1 VKDYNN
7 LFLKVKYLYAKIDYQ
22 QEVFQQA
29 KLDFEEYAR
38 KFCEENG
45 IKIQVPEMDNETTD
59 VDIRRDNIDFNIEDV
74 ETQSDHIKKLFRKI
88 AIMTHPDKL
97 TKLDD
102 YERERKTELFL
113 KAREAAE
120 AGKWFAL
127 VDTANTLGIETP
139 KPDEEQL
146 GLLENESES
155 VDKEIKNIEASYA
168 WIMYN
173 LETDEQRKLLMTTY
187 LKVLGVHFGEDTD

>member
-1 VKDYNN
+1 MKDYNN

-29 KLDFEEYAR
+29 KLDFEEYAK

-45 IKIQVPEMDNETTD
+45 IEIEDPEMDNETTD
-59 VDIRRDNIDFNIEDV
+59 VDIRRDDIDFNIEDA

-127 VDTANTLGIETP
+127 VDTANALGIKTP
-139 KPDEEQL
+139 EPDEEQL
-146 GLLENESES
+146 GLLENESEN
-155 VDKEIKNIEASYA
+155 VDKEIKDIESSYA

-187 LKVLGVHFGEDTD
+187 LKVLGVHFGKDTD

>member
-1 VKDYNN
+1 
-7 LFLKVKYLYAKIDYQ
+7 LKVKYLYAKIDYQ

-38 KFCEENG
+38 KFCDENG
-45 IKIQVPEMDNETTD
+45 IEIEDPEIDSEATD

-74 ETQSDHIKKLFRKI
+74 ETQSNHIKKLFRKI

-102 YERERKTELFL
+102 CERERKTELFL

-120 AGKWFAL
+120 AGKWFAI
-127 VDTANTLGIETP
+127 VETAKALGIETP

-146 GLLENESES
+146 GMLENESES

-168 WIMYN
+168 WVMYN
-173 LETDEQRKLLMTTY
+173 LETDEQRKLLMTAY
-187 LKVLGVHFGEDTD
+187 LKNLGVHFGKDTD

>member
-1 VKDYNN
+1 
-7 LFLKVKYLYAKIDYQ
+7 LKVKYLYAKIDYQ

-29 KLDFEEYAR
+29 KLDFEEYAK

-45 IKIQVPEMDNETTD
+45 IEIQDPEMDNETTD
-59 VDIRRDNIDFNIEDV
+59 VDIRRDDIDFNIEDV

-127 VDTANTLGIETP
+127 VDTANALGIKTP
-139 KPDEEQL
+139 EPDEEQL
-146 GLLENESES
+146 GLLENESEN
-155 VDKEIKNIEASYA
+155 VDKEIKNIESSYA

-187 LKVLGVHFGEDTD
+187 LKVLGVHFGKDTD

>member
-1 VKDYNN
+1 
-7 LFLKVKYLYAKIDYQ
+7 LKVKYLYAKIDYQ

-29 KLDFEEYAR
+29 KLDFEEYAK

-45 IKIQVPEMDNETTD
+45 IEIEDPEMDNETTD
-59 VDIRRDNIDFNIEDV
+59 VDIRRDDIDFNIEDA

-127 VDTANTLGIETP
+127 VDTANALGIKTP
-139 KPDEEQL
+139 EPDEEQL
-146 GLLENESES
+146 GLLENESEN
-155 VDKEIKNIEASYA
+155 VDKEIKNIESSYA

-187 LKVLGVHFGEDTD
+187 LKVLGVHFGKDTD

>member
-1 VKDYNN
+1 M
-7 LFLKVKYLYAKIDYQ
+7 KVKYLYAKIDYQ

-29 KLDFEEYAR
+29 KLDFEEYAK

-45 IKIQVPEMDNETTD
+45 IEIQDPEMDNETTD
-59 VDIRRDNIDFNIEDV
+59 VDIRRDDIDFNIEDV

-127 VDTANTLGIETP
+127 VDTANALGIKTP
-139 KPDEEQL
+139 EPDEEQL
-146 GLLENESES
+146 GLLENESEN
-155 VDKEIKNIEASYA
+155 VDKEIKNIESSYA

-187 LKVLGVHFGEDTD
+187 LKVLGVHFGKDTD

>member
-1 VKDYNN
+1 M
-7 LFLKVKYLYAKIDYQ
+7 KVKYLYAKIDYQ

-29 KLDFEEYAR
+29 KLDFEEYAK

-45 IKIQVPEMDNETTD
+45 IEIEIPDMSSEVTD
-59 VDIRRDNIDFNIEDV
+59 VDIRRSVIDCNAIDV
-74 ETQSDHIKKLFRKI
+74 KTQSTHIKKLFRKI

-127 VDTANTLGIETP
+127 VETANALGIEAP
-139 KPDEEQL
+139 KPDEEQID
-146 GLLENESES
+146 LLNSESENI
-155 VDKEIKNIEASYA
+155 DKKIENIEATYA
-168 WIMYN
+168 WLMYTLN
-173 LETDEQRKLLMTTY
+173 TDEQRKLLMTTY
-187 LKVLGVHFGEDTD
+187 LKVLGVHFGKDTD

>member
-45 IKIQVPEMDNETTD
+45 IEIEIPEIDNKTTD
-59 VDIRRDNIDFNIEDV
+59 VDIRRNRIAFNIEDIKA
-74 ETQSDHIKKLFRKI
+74 ESAHIKKLFRKI

-127 VDTANTLGIETP
+127 VETANALDIQTP
-139 KPDEEQL
+139 KPDEEQI
-146 GLLENESES
+146 GLLNSESEII
-155 VDKEIKNIEASYA
+155 DKDIENIEASYA

-173 LETDEQRKLLMTTY
+173 LETEEQRKLLMTTY
-187 LKVLGVHFGEDTD
+187 LKVLGVHFGKDTD

>member
-7 LFLKVKYLYAKIDYQ
+7 LLLKVKYLYAKIDYQ

-29 KLDFEEYAR
+29 KLDFEEYAK

-45 IKIQVPEMDNETTD
+45 IEIEDPEMDNETTD
-59 VDIRRDNIDFNIEDV
+59 VDIRRDDIDFNIEDV

-127 VDTANTLGIETP
+127 VDTANALGIKTP
-139 KPDEEQL
+139 EPDEEQL
-146 GLLENESES
+146 GLLENESEN
-155 VDKEIKNIEASYA
+155 VDKEIKNIESSYA

>member
-1 VKDYNN
+1 MKDYNN
-7 LFLKVKYLYAKIDYQ
+7 LLLKVKYLYAKIDYQ

-29 KLDFEEYAR
+29 KLDFEEYAN

-45 IKIQVPEMDNETTD
+45 IEIEIPAMDNETTD
-59 VDIRRDNIDFNIEDV
+59 VDIRRDNIGFNVEDV
-74 ETQSDHIKKLFRKI
+74 ETKSIHIKKLFRKI

-102 YERERKTELFL
+102 FERERKTKLFL

-127 VDTANTLGIETP
+127 VDTAKALGIETP

-146 GLLENESES
+146 GLLENESEN
-155 VDKEIKNIEASYA
+155 VDKEIKDIEATYA
-168 WIMYN
+168 WLMYT
-173 LETDEQRKLLMTTY
+173 LDTDEQRKLLMTAY
-187 LKVLGVHFGEDTD
+187 LKNLGVHFGKDTD

>member
-1 VKDYNN
+1 MKDYNN
-7 LFLKVKYLYAKIDYQ
+7 LLLKVKYLYAKIDYQ

-29 KLDFEEYAR
+29 KLDFEEYAK

-45 IKIQVPEMDNETTD
+45 IEIQDPEMDNETTD
-59 VDIRRDNIDFNIEDV
+59 VDIRRDDIDFNIEDV

-127 VDTANTLGIETP
+127 VDTANALGIKTP
-139 KPDEEQL
+139 EPDEEQL
-146 GLLENESES
+146 GLLENESEN
-155 VDKEIKNIEASYA
+155 VDKEIKNIESSYA

>member
-1 VKDYNN
+1 MKDYNN
-7 LFLKVKYLYAKIDYQ
+7 LLLKVKYLYAKIDYQ

-29 KLDFEEYAR
+29 KLDFEEYAK

-45 IKIQVPEMDNETTD
+45 IEIEDPEMDNETTD
-59 VDIRRDNIDFNIEDV
+59 VDIRRDDIDFNIEDA

-127 VDTANTLGIETP
+127 VDTANALGIKTP
-139 KPDEEQL
+139 EPDEEQL
-146 GLLENESES
+146 GLLENESEN

-168 WIMYN
+168 WVMYN
-173 LETDEQRKLLMTTY
+173 LETDEQRKMLMTAY
-187 LKVLGVHFGEDTD
+187 LKNLGVHFGKDTD

>member
-1 VKDYNN
+1 M
-7 LFLKVKYLYAKIDYQ
+7 KVKYLYAKIDYQ

-29 KLDFEEYAR
+29 KLDFEEYAK

-45 IKIQVPEMDNETTD
+45 IEIEIPEMNSETTD
-59 VDIRRDNIDFNIEDV
+59 VDIRRDNIDFAIQHV
-74 ETQSDHIKKLFRKI
+74 ETQSIHIKKLFRKI

-127 VDTANTLGIETP
+127 VDTANALGIKTP
-139 KPDEEQL
+139 EPDEEQL
-146 GLLENESES
+146 GLLENESEN

-168 WIMYN
+168 WVMYN
-173 LETDEQRKLLMTTY
+173 LETDEQRKMLMTAY
-187 LKVLGVHFGEDTD
+187 LKNLGVHFGKDID

>member
-1 VKDYNN
+1 MKDYNN
-7 LFLKVKYLYAKIDYQ
+7 LLLKVKYLYAKIDYQ

-29 KLDFEEYAR
+29 KLDFEEYAK

-45 IKIQVPEMDNETTD
+45 IEIEYPEMDNETTD
-59 VDIRRDNIDFNIEDV
+59 VDIRRGDIDFNIEDV

-127 VDTANTLGIETP
+127 VDTANALGIKTP
-139 KPDEEQL
+139 EPDEEQL
-146 GLLENESES
+146 GLLENESEN
-155 VDKEIKNIEASYA
+155 VDKEIKNIESSYA

-187 LKVLGVHFGEDTD
+187 LKVLGVHFGKDTD

>member
-7 LFLKVKYLYAKIDYQ
+7 LLLKVKYLYAKIDYQ
-22 QEVFQQA
+22 QEVFEQA
-29 KLDFEEYAR
+29 KIDFEEYAR

-45 IKIQVPEMDNETTD
+45 IEIEFPEMDDKTTD
-59 VDIRRDNIDFNIEDV
+59 INIRRSDIAFNVEDV
-74 ETQSDHIKKLFRKI
+74 EAQSIHIKKLFRKI

-102 YERERKTELFL
+102 YERDRKTELFL

-120 AGKWFAL
+120 AGRWFAL
-127 VDTANTLGIETP
+127 VSTANELGIETP
-139 KPDEEQL
+139 NPDEEQV
-146 GLLENESES
+146 GLLNSESES
-155 VDKEIKNIEASYA
+155 IDNEIEGIEATYA
-168 WIMYN
+168 WLMYTLN
-173 LETDEQRKLLMTTY
+173 TDEQRKLLMTTY

>member
-1 VKDYNN
+1 MKDYNN
-7 LFLKVKYLYAKIDYQ
+7 LLLKVKYLYAKIDYQ

-29 KLDFEEYAR
+29 KIDFEEYAR

-45 IKIQVPEMDNETTD
+45 IEIEFPEMDDKTTD
-59 VDIRRDNIDFNIEDV
+59 INIRRSDIAFNVEDV
-74 ETQSDHIKKLFRKI
+74 EAQSIHIKKLFRKI

-120 AGKWFAL
+120 AGRWFAL
-127 VDTANTLGIETP
+127 VSTANELGIETP
-139 KPDEEQL
+139 NPDEEQV
-146 GLLENESES
+146 GLLNSESES
-155 VDKEIKNIEASYA
+155 IDNEIESIEATYA
-168 WIMYN
+168 WLMYTLN
-173 LETDEQRKLLMTTY
+173 TDEQRKLLMTTY

>member
-7 LFLKVKYLYAKIDYQ
+7 LLLKVKYLYAKIDYQ

-29 KLDFEEYAR
+29 KLDFEEYAK

-45 IKIQVPEMDNETTD
+45 IEIEDPEMDNETTD
-59 VDIRRDNIDFNIEDV
+59 VDIRRDDIDFNIEDA

-127 VDTANTLGIETP
+127 VDTANALGIKTP
-139 KPDEEQL
+139 EPDEEQL
-146 GLLENESES
+146 GLLENESEN
-155 VDKEIKNIEASYA
+155 VDKEIKNIESSYA

-187 LKVLGVHFGEDTD
+187 LKVLGVHFGKDTD

>member
-1 VKDYNN
+1 MKDYNN

-29 KLDFEEYAR
+29 KMDFEEYAR

-45 IKIQVPEMDNETTD
+45 IEIEIPEMNNETTD
-59 VDIRRDNIDFNIEDV
+59 VDIRRDNIDFAIQDV
-74 ETQSDHIKKLFRKI
+74 ETQSIHIKKLFRKI

-102 YERERKTELFL
+102 FERERKTKLFL

-127 VDTANTLGIETP
+127 VDTAKALGIETP
-139 KPDEEQL
+139 KPDEEQVD
-146 GLLENESES
+146 LLQNESES
-155 VDKEIKNIEASYA
+155 VDKDIKNIEASYA
-168 WIMYN
+168 WVMYN

>member
-1 VKDYNN
+1 M
-7 LFLKVKYLYAKIDYQ
+7 KVKYLYAKIDYQ

-29 KLDFEEYAR
+29 KLDFEEYAK

-45 IKIQVPEMDNETTD
+45 IEIQVPAMDNETTD
-59 VDIRRDNIDFNIEDV
+59 VDIRRDDIDFNIEDV

-127 VDTANTLGIETP
+127 VDTANALGIETP
-139 KPDEEQL
+139 KPDEEQVD
-146 GLLENESES
+146 LLQNESES
-155 VDKEIKNIEASYA
+155 VDKEIRNIEATYA
-168 WIMYN
+168 WVMYN
-173 LETDEQRKLLMTTY
+173 LETEGQRKMLMTAY
-187 LKVLGVHFGEDTD
+187 LKNLGVHFGKDTD

>member
-45 IKIQVPEMDNETTD
+45 IEIEDPEMDNKTTD

-127 VDTANTLGIETP
+127 VDTANALGIETP
-139 KPDEEQL
+139 EPDEEQVD
-146 GLLENESES
+146 LLQNESEN
-155 VDKEIKNIEASYA
+155 VDKEIRNIEATYA
-168 WIMYN
+168 WVMYN
-173 LETDEQRKLLMTTY
+173 LETEGQRKLLMTAY
-187 LKVLGVHFGEDTD
+187 LKNLGVHFGKDTD

>member
-1 VKDYNN
+1 MKDYNN
-7 LFLKVKYLYAKIDYQ
+7 LLLKVKYLYAKIDYQ

-29 KLDFEEYAR
+29 KLDFEEYAK

-45 IKIQVPEMDNETTD
+45 IEIQDPEMDNETTD
-59 VDIRRDNIDFNIEDV
+59 VDIRRDDIDFNIEDV

-127 VDTANTLGIETP
+127 VDTANALGIKTP
-139 KPDEEQL
+139 EPDEEQL
-146 GLLENESES
+146 GLLENESEN
-155 VDKEIKNIEASYA
+155 VDKEIKDIESSYA

-187 LKVLGVHFGEDTD
+187 LKVLGVHFGKDTD

>member
-1 VKDYNN
+1 MKDYNN
-7 LFLKVKYLYAKIDYQ
+7 LLLKVKYLYAKIDYQ

-29 KLDFEEYAR
+29 KLDFEEYAK

-45 IKIQVPEMDNETTD
+45 IEIEDPEMDNETTD
-59 VDIRRDNIDFNIEDV
+59 VDIRRDDIDFNIEDA

-127 VDTANTLGIETP
+127 VDTANALGIKTP
-139 KPDEEQL
+139 EPDEEQL
-146 GLLENESES
+146 GLLENESEN
-155 VDKEIKNIEASYA
+155 VDKEIKDIESSYA

-187 LKVLGVHFGEDTD
+187 LKVLGVHFGKDTD

>member
-7 LFLKVKYLYAKIDYQ
+7 LLLKVKYLYAKIDYQ

-29 KLDFEEYAR
+29 KFDFEEYAK
-38 KFCEENG
+38 KFCEECG
-45 IKIQVPEMDNETTD
+45 IDIHIPEANSETTD
-59 VDIRRDNIDFNIEDV
+59 VGIRRDNIGLNIEDIEV
-74 ETQSDHIKKLFRKI
+74 ESAHIKKLFRKI

-127 VDTANTLGIETP
+127 VETANALGIETP
-139 KPDEEQL
+139 KPDEEQID
-146 GLLENESES
+146 LLNSESEN
-155 VDKEIKNIEASYA
+155 VDKEIKDIEATYA
-168 WIMYN
+168 WLMYT
-173 LETDEQRKLLMTTY
+173 LDTDEQRKLLMIAY
-187 LKVLGVHFGEDTD
+187 LKNLGVHFGKDTD

>member
-1 VKDYNN
+1 M
-7 LFLKVKYLYAKIDYQ
+7 KVKYLYAKIDYQ

-29 KLDFEEYAR
+29 KLDFEEYAK

-45 IKIQVPEMDNETTD
+45 IEIQDPEMDNETTD
-59 VDIRRDNIDFNIEDV
+59 VDIRRDDIDFNIEDV

-127 VDTANTLGIETP
+127 VDTANALGIKTP
-139 KPDEEQL
+139 EPDEEQL
-146 GLLENESES
+146 GLLENESEN
-155 VDKEIKNIEASYA
+155 VDKEIKDIESSYA

-187 LKVLGVHFGEDTD
+187 LKVLGVHFGKDTD

>member
-1 VKDYNN
+1 MKDYNN
-7 LFLKVKYLYAKIDYQ
+7 LLLKVKYLYARIDYQ
-22 QEVFQQA
+22 REVFQQA
-29 KLDFEEYAR
+29 KSDFEEYAK

-45 IKIQVPEMDNETTD
+45 INIEDPEMDNETTD
-59 VDIRRDNIDFNIEDV
+59 VDIRGKDIDFTDMDV
-74 ETQSDHIKKLFRKI
+74 ETQSKHIKKLFRKI

-97 TKLDD
+97 TKLGE

-127 VDTANTLGIETP
+127 IDTAYALGIKIPE
-139 KPDEEQL
+139 PDEEQL
-146 GLLENESES
+146 GLLESES
-155 VDKEIKNIEASYA
+155 KNVDKEIKDIESSYA

-187 LKVLGVHFGEDTD
+187 LKVLGVHFGKDTD

>member
-1 VKDYNN
+1 MKDYNN
-7 LFLKVKYLYAKIDYQ
+7 LLLKVKYLYAKIDYQ

-29 KLDFEEYAR
+29 KLDFEEYAK

-45 IKIQVPEMDNETTD
+45 IEIEDPEMDNETTD
-59 VDIRRDNIDFNIEDV
+59 VDIRRDDIDFNIEDA

-127 VDTANTLGIETP
+127 VDTANALGIKTP
-139 KPDEEQL
+139 EPDEEQL
-146 GLLENESES
+146 GLLENESEN
-155 VDKEIKNIEASYA
+155 VDKEIKNIESSYA

-187 LKVLGVHFGEDTD
+187 LKVLGVHFGKDTD

>member
-1 VKDYNN
+1 M
-7 LFLKVKYLYAKIDYQ
+7 KVKYLYAKIDYQ

-29 KLDFEEYAR
+29 KLDFEEYAK

-45 IKIQVPEMDNETTD
+45 IEIEDPEMDNETTD
-59 VDIRRDNIDFNIEDV
+59 VDIRRDDIDFNIEDA

-127 VDTANTLGIETP
+127 VDTANALGIKTP
-139 KPDEEQL
+139 EPDEEQL
-146 GLLENESES
+146 GLLENESEN
-155 VDKEIKNIEASYA
+155 VDKEIKDIESSYA

-187 LKVLGVHFGEDTD
+187 LKVLGVHFGKDTD

>member
-45 IKIQVPEMDNETTD
+45 IEIEDPEMDNKTTD

-127 VDTANTLGIETP
+127 VETANALGIETP

>member
-1 VKDYNN
+1 MKDYNN

-45 IKIQVPEMDNETTD
+45 IEIEIPEIDSKTTD
-59 VDIRRDNIDFNIEDV
+59 VDIRRDRIAFNIEDIKA
-74 ETQSDHIKKLFRKI
+74 ESAHIKKLFRKI

-102 YERERKTELFL
+102 CERERKTELFL

-127 VDTANTLGIETP
+127 VETANALDIQTP
-139 KPDEEQL
+139 KPDEEQI
-146 GLLENESES
+146 GLLNSESEII
-155 VDKEIKNIEASYA
+155 DKDIENIEASYA

-187 LKVLGVHFGEDTD
+187 LKVLGVHFGKDTD

>member
-7 LFLKVKYLYAKIDYQ
+7 LLLKVKYLYAKIDYQ

-29 KLDFEEYAR
+29 KLDFEEYAK

-45 IKIQVPEMDNETTD
+45 IEIQDPEMDNETTD
-59 VDIRRDNIDFNIEDV
+59 VDIRRDDIDFNIEDV

-127 VDTANTLGIETP
+127 VDTANALGIKTP
-139 KPDEEQL
+139 EPDEEQL
-146 GLLENESES
+146 GLLENESEN
-155 VDKEIKNIEASYA
+155 VDKEIKNIESSYA

-187 LKVLGVHFGEDTD
+187 LKVLGVHFGKDTD

>member
-1 VKDYNN
+1 M
-7 LFLKVKYLYAKIDYQ
+7 KVKYLYAKIDYQ

-38 KFCEENG
+38 KFCDENG
-45 IKIQVPEMDNETTD
+45 IEIEDPEIDSETTD

-74 ETQSDHIKKLFRKI
+74 ETQSNHIKKLFRKI

-102 YERERKTELFL
+102 CERERKTELFL

-120 AGKWFAL
+120 AGKWFAI
-127 VDTANTLGIETP
+127 VETAKALGIETP

-146 GLLENESES
+146 GMLENESEN

-168 WIMYN
+168 WVMYN
-173 LETDEQRKLLMTTY
+173 LETDEQRKLLMTAY
-187 LKVLGVHFGEDTD
+187 LKNLGVHFGKDTD